1 MSAAALALGPAAAQ
15 QWRPPSQRPTA
26 PSLNQP
32 PAPRREARPA
42 PRPGYVFVP
51 GHWRWSSRQRRY
63 VWEQGDWVRDRPGLR
78 FVGPRWVLRRGEWS
92 FVPGHWVR

>member
-1 MSAAALALGPAAAQ
+1 MRL
-15 QWRPPSQRPTA
+15 QRDQAFDLLTQSPV
-26 PSLNQP
+26 SGLEP

-42 PRPGYVFVP
+42 PRSGYVWVP

-63 VWEQGDWVRDRPGLR
+63 VWEQGTWERDRPGFR
-78 FVGPRWVLRRGEWS
+78 FVGPRWVLRRGEWT